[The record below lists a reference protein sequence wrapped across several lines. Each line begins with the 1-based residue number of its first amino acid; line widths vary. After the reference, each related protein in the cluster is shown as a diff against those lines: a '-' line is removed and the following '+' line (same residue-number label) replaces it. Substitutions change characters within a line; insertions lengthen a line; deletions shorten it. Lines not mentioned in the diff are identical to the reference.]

1 MKITAAI
8 VIAALL
14 GAAATGLWILR
25 AHPWFGPLGDPY
37 PVVSGWL
44 PHAEPG
50 AWLGTTRLAHLVAGT
65 VAIAATVAYAIV
77 RRRRWEAWTT
87 LVITA
92 IVVAILSGLAVW
104 KPVQLGAIATVFGGF
119 DTARL
124 VHFLA
129 TIALGALAVLVIV
142 RTVRR

>member
-1 MKITAAI
+1 MKLTAAI
-8 VIAALL
+8 VIAALV

-25 AHPWFGPLGDPY
+25 AHPWFGPLADPV

-50 AWLGTTRLAHLVAGT
+50 SWLGTTRLVHLVAGSI
-65 VAIAATVAYAIV
+65 AIAATIAYAGV

-87 LVITA
+87 VVITA
-92 IVVAILSGLAVW
+92 IVVALLSGLAVW
-104 KPVQLGAIATVFGGF
+104 KPVQLGAVATLFGGF

-124 VHFLA
+124 VHFLSTLA
-129 TIALGALAVLVIV
+129 LAALGVLAVV